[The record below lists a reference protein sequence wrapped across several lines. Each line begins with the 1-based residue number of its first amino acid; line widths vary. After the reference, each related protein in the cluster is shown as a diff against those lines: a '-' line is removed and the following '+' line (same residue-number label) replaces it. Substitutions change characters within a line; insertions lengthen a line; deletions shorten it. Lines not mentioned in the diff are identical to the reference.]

1 MCTGKRLALLALLCL
16 PAGTWAADGIVKVVS
31 SHPVAA
37 TMDRLEAIAKQKG
50 MTIFARIDH
59 ARGAASVGAEMRPT
73 EVLIFGN
80 PKGGTPF
87 MACAQSIGID
97 LPLKVLVWR
106 DEQGKVWLGYNDP
119 AWIAARH
126 GAGDCAAARKIK
138 QALESFAAA
147 ATAP

>member
-1 MCTGKRLALLALLCL
+1 MRTWKRLVLVAMLCL
-16 PAGTWAADGIVKVVS
+16 PAAGWAADGIVKVAS
-31 SHPVAA
+31 AHPVAV
-37 TMDRLEAIAKQKG
+37 TMDRLEALAKKKG
-50 MTIFARIDH
+50 MRIFARIDH
-59 ARGAASVGAEMRPT
+59 AKGAASVGAEMRPT
-73 EVLIFGN
+73 ELLIFGN

-97 LPLKVLVWR
+97 LPLKALVWR

-126 GAGDCAAARKIK
+126 GAGDCAVVGKIS
-138 QALESFAAA
+138 QALKNFAVA